1 MLEVLNGFLLV
12 YFLVL
17 CTISALVPL
26 LVKPI
31 VACFSRPSHQ
41 ERKLWDEIVMLK
53 CQQKQISMKDEF
65 AAYSKLQRR
74 IIKLE
79 AELKEN
85 SQDRLSKTLA
95 IKGTIHIV
103 LQVVI
108 GFIIIISVIFF
119 RREPIVALKGD
130 LFPLSTLLKYPSETP
145 NAISTHMWVIISNVS
160 IRALLKPMIS

>member
-1 MLEVLNGFLLV
+1 MLEVLNGFLLG

-31 VACFSRPSHQ
+31 VACFSRPSQ
-41 ERKLWDEIVMLK
+41 LERKLWDEIVMLK

-79 AELKEN
+79 AELNEN

-95 IKGTIHIV
+95 IKGTIHMV

-108 GFIIIISVIFF
+108 GLIIIISVIFF

-130 LFPLSTLLKYPSETP
+130 LFPLSTLLKYPSDTP